1 MRDIGFR
8 AGEGEAGWVW
18 RGRGRRRAGRP
29 RKAGF
34 AAFRGAGGAEAWLRA
49 LRLDKFLWFAR
60 IVKTRALAQE
70 LAEKGR
76 IRLDGRV
83 VDRAHA
89 PVRVGDV
96 LSFAQRGAVRVLE
109 VEALP
114 ARRGPPAEARALY
127 SRIDE
132 RSRRG
137 LGTASGEREKP

>member
-1 MRDIGFR
+1 M
-8 AGEGEAGWVW
+8 
-18 RGRGRRRAGRP
+18 
-29 RKAGF
+29 
-34 AAFRGAGGAEAWLRA
+34 AES

-60 IVKTRALAQE
+60 IVKTRALAQD

-76 IRLDGRV
+76 IRIAGRV

-96 LSFAQRGAVRVLE
+96 LSFAQRGEVRVLK

-127 SRIDE
+127 SELTSEAGGD
-132 RSRRG
+132 
-137 LGTASGEREKP
+137 